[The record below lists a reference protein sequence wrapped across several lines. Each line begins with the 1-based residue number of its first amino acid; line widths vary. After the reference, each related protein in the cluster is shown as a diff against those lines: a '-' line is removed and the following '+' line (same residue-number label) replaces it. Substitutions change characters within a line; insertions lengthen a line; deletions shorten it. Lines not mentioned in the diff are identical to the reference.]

1 MNERDLA
8 RIDASRAELAERIGT
23 VVRED
28 GFREPME
35 GLRLNRGSQPTARV
49 HGVSKPALCVIA
61 QGAKEVYLGDGVYH
75 YDPGRYLL
83 ATVEL
88 PVTGRVVEATP
99 DRPYLSLRLDLDP
112 GVVGSVMVEAGINVP
127 RGPGDAR
134 AIVVSALDADLLDA
148 VLRLV
153 RLIETP
159 DAARVLAPLA
169 KREIVFRLLMGEQGA
184 RLRHLPMLG
193 GNSHVIAR
201 AVERLRKDFDQP
213 LRIESIARDLG
224 MSSSGFH
231 HHFKAITDMSP
242 LQYQKQLRLQEAR
255 RLMFG
260 ENLDAAGAG
269 FRVGYDDP
277 SHFSRDY
284 KRHFGQSP
292 IRDVAQLR
300 QSATV
305 GGEA

>member
-1 MNERDLA
+1 MTE
-8 RIDASRAELAERIGT
+8 SRVELAERIAA
-23 VVRED
+23 VVREE
-28 GFREPME
+28 GFVEPVD
-35 GLRLNRGSQPTARV
+35 GLRLNRSSQPTDRV
-49 HGVSKPALCVIA
+49 HGVSRPSLCVIA
-61 QGAKEVYLGDGVYH
+61 QGAKEVYLGDGRYL
-75 YDPGRYLL
+75 YDSGRYLL

-99 DRPYLSLRLDLDP
+99 ELPYLSLRLDLDP
-112 GVVGSVMVEAGINVP
+112 AMVGSVMVEAGIAVP

-148 VLRLV
+148 TLRLV
-153 RLIETP
+153 RLVDAP
-159 DAARVLAPLA
+159 DASPVLMPLV

-184 RLRHLPMLG
+184 RLRHLPILG

-201 AVERLRKDFDQP
+201 AVERLRNDFDQP
-213 LRIESIARDLG
+213 LRIDAIARDLG

-269 FRVGYDDP
+269 FRVGYEDP

-284 KRHFGQSP
+284 KRQFGQSP
-292 IRDVAQLR
+292 IKDVAQLR

-305 GGEA
+305 GAEA